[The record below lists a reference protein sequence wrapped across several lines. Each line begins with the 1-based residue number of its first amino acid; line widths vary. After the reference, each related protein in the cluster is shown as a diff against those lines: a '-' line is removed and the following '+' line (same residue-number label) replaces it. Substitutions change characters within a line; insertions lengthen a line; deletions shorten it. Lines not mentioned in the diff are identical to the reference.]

1 MMSDLSNPV
10 NAIARKDVTDALR
23 DRFILIVIGFIALAA
38 MTSLVTGAIALATD
52 VATYNDAK
60 ATLLALGKTLD
71 SIAAPEFYP
80 LKLLRGAIEQIEIIG
95 AVLGILAGFRAAL
108 SERGRQTLALI
119 MTRSLRQW
127 QFLAGKLAAG
137 TLLIFAGL
145 LAVFVLAALLLQL
158 TSGVG
163 LGLGDL
169 GRIAI
174 VWVVASIYVMAF
186 FTFTFIATL
195 WIKRPANA
203 LLISFAV
210 WLLVVL
216 VAPQIGDT
224 LDPDNQVAGGVFKQ
238 LMVPKVEQNRIK
250 AGYATFETIRNGI
263 EASSITKHFERFSF
277 AALGIKDSYTGKP
290 LGPILVEKKSDL
302 FWIFLT
308 SLGLALV
315 MFARPL
321 KSDRLTKE

>member
-1 MMSDLSNPV
+1 MSDQSNPV

-119 MTRSLRQW
+119 MTRPLRQW

-137 TLLIFAGL
+137 TVLISAGL

-277 AALGIKDSYTGKP
+277 AVLGIKDSYTGKP
-290 LGPILVEKKSDL
+290 LGPILVEKKGDL

>member
-1 MMSDLSNPV
+1 MMSDLFNPV
-10 NAIARKDVTDALR
+10 AAIARKDVTDALR

-38 MTSLVTGAIALATD
+38 LTSLVTGAVALATD
-52 VATYNDAK
+52 VATYNEAK

-71 SIAAPEFYP
+71 NIAAPEFYP

-95 AVLGILAGFRAAL
+95 AVLGIIAGFRAAL

-119 MTRSLRQW
+119 MTRPLRQW

-137 TLLIFAGL
+137 TLLISTGL

-158 TSGVG
+158 KSGVG
-163 LGLGDL
+163 LGFGDL

-174 VWVVASIYVMAF
+174 VWVVASIYVMSF

-210 WLLVVL
+210 WLLLVL

-224 LDPDNQVAGGVFKQ
+224 LDPDNQVAGGVFRQ
-238 LMVPKVEQNRIK
+238 LMVPKAEQDRIK
-250 AGYATFETIRNGI
+250 AGYGAFETIRNGI

-277 AALGIKDSYTGKP
+277 AVLGIKDNYTGMP
-290 LGPILVEKKSDL
+290 LGPILVEKKGDF

-308 SLGLALV
+308 SLGLAIV
-315 MFARPL
+315 MFGRPL